1 MGVCQICGASY
12 GMFSGGQEPYTGK
25 NLMLCSDCL
34 SVLKKIESMRY
45 DDINKCKSLYSEL
58 IKGCENQEVLLALAE
73 YISAI
78 TGEKE
83 ELCKQAEEEAE
94 VYKKQREDLLKKI
107 AARKRNFKNTTGYD
121 FRGYKIVDYK
131 GIVSGEV
138 VLGTGFLSEF
148 AASFS
153 DALGIESGTFAKK
166 MSEAKQGALN
176 NLIMNALL
184 QGGNALIG
192 VDFDYIT
199 FSNNILGVSANGTA
213 VVIEKEEK

>member
-45 DDINKCKSLYSEL
+45 DDINKCKS
-58 IKGCENQEVLLALAE
+58 
-73 YISAI
+73 
-78 TGEKE
+78 GEKE

-148 AASFS
+148 TASFS
-153 DALGIESGTFAKK
+153 DALGIESSTFAKK

-184 QGGNALIG
+184 QGGNDLIG

>member
-1 MGVCQICGASY
+1 MLL
-12 GMFSGGQEPYTGK
+12 QEKKK
-25 NLMLCSDCL
+25 N
-34 SVLKKIESMRY
+34 Y
-45 DDINKCKSLYSEL
+45 ANK
-58 IKGCENQEVLLALAE
+58 QR
-73 YISAI
+73 
-78 TGEKE
+78 
-83 ELCKQAEEEAE
+83 
-94 VYKKQREDLLKKI
+94 KKQKFIKNKEKI
-107 AARKRNFKNTTGYD
+107 F
-121 FRGYKIVDYK
+121 YKIVDYK

-148 AASFS
+148 TASFS